1 MSSTSTDVQG
11 DTDLA
16 NLEYSADEMRQMGD
30 ATLARAVEHITSL
43 ASQPASGE
51 VDVDTYCRTLLEP
64 APEKGSAFEPI
75 LEQLF
80 REWIP
85 KSLTTPG
92 PGFLGYIPGG
102 GLYPAAIADFIQN
115 TTNRFTGIWRSAPAL
130 VQLEANALGWIRE
143 WMQFPESAGG
153 LFTTGGSMATFNAI
167 LCAREKHLGADIR
180 PGVIYT
186 SAQVH
191 HSVAKSAKL
200 AGIMP
205 DRVRCI
211 EVDEQFRMR
220 TDLMARAIEADRC
233 VGLNPFLVV
242 SSAGTTNTGAVDP
255 LEIIANYCAQEG
267 LWHHVDGAYG
277 GFFYMCPQLRP
288 LLTGLDRAD
297 SLTLDP
303 HKGLFLP

>member
-1 MSSTSTDVQG
+1 MSPTSTDVQG

-16 NLEYSADEMRQMGD
+16 NLEYTADEMWQMGN
-30 ATLARAVEHITSL
+30 ATLARVVEHITSL

-51 VDVDTYCRTLLEP
+51 VDVDTYCRTLFEP
-64 APEKGSAFEPI
+64 APEKASAFEPI

-92 PGFLGYIPGG
+92 PGFFGYIPGG

-143 WMQFPESAGG
+143 WMTFPESAGG

-167 LCAREKHLGADIR
+167 LCAREQHLGADIR
-180 PGVIYT
+180 PGVVYT

-205 DRVRCI
+205 DRVRRI

-220 TDLMARAIEADRC
+220 TDLMAHAIEADRRA
-233 VGLNPFLVV
+233 GLTPFLVV
-242 SSAGTTNTGAVDP
+242 SSAGTPNTGAVDP
-255 LEIIANYCAQEG
+255 LEIIA
-267 LWHHVDGAYG
+267 D
-277 GFFYMCPQLRP
+277 
-288 LLTGLDRAD
+288 
-297 SLTLDP
+297 
-303 HKGLFLP
+303 